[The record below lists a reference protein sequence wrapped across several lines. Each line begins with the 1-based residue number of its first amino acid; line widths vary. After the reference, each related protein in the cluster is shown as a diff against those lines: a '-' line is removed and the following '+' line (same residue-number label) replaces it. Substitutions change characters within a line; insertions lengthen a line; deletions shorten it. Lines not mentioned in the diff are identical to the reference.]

1 MTLRFDVIPVHLA
14 LEFSTR
20 ACVIDAANDGL
31 LQTNVWAGCERSWL
45 VKDAMNPL

>member
-20 ACVIDAANDGL
+20 ASVIDAANDGSYRL
-31 LQTNVWAGCERSWL
+31 TCGLAARGL
-45 VKDAMNPL
+45 GF